1 MSDEAYSIDVL
12 RDEKSQ
18 KSSSHNIS
26 MMKISPN
33 GNYLISYSKKDE
45 TIVGWNVEDKNIV
58 DGEDIK
64 EDHFITGCEKVFH
77 MCVSDEKILA
87 TNIKFDYISIVCIY
101 SIQAKKKTS
110 QPKKSECQQIYK
122 IPREAEVISI
132 SKHDKIWLRL
142 DHNIYEWNLR
152 TDELLCNFMN
162 HHHCLLL
169 SLFDYPLIWNS
180 KTKCH
185 EVCFK
190 KNNQLNK
197 LDFKLPNLFYDSVSK
212 NYRFVIVDG
221 HIQRIEYNGKTSES
235 FNQQDDIL
243 VYQLDKGSIIWKIK
257 IDGLEK
263 QKFKIEDTLNKEM
276 DIDIIED
283 IQNFIKTLSDIKQN
297 SNNLES
303 RIDKYKN
310 PIEEFIK
317 MKSMTKLD
325 IKISQAL
332 LNDFIERLTIIE
344 EDKDH
349 GKWKNKIGELMKDF
363 TKRINKI
370 MELTKDP
377 NQFKIKITKTYLEVN
392 EDLIRLFGA
401 DKYLRDK
408 DCNDEDI
415 ENIKISAYKIL
426 KNKEIALLTEIG
438 IVIFH
443 LNIDESSISLDYF
456 YYTYQ
461 PEKIIENICKLPGYP
476 KVDKMCRKDND
487 ELIYGWV
494 SYVKENNEEFLNYG
508 SALLMFAIKV
518 HDSDLIDGIY
528 QRCLYLFN
536 RDLES
541 NKGFLSIINTSM
553 PLLEKYYPEY
563 IARYSSD
570 TNMIIDSVEYKIEHL
585 DTSHLYP
592 FSNMEIVDLT
602 PSIAWTKYTIKVDD
616 MYYHDGRRIIKLLT
630 RFYFAIQIAT
640 FFLTLPI
647 SFPLFHI
654 LNYFHLINEIYVDR
668 LSKCYY
674 KCYYYISKSI
684 FPEKLMPTVTFV
696 IPYIK
701 FVSYPEVYSWWE
713 LFRPKPSPFVETI
726 NREIY
731 KTWNGE
737 ALINFKWN
745 AYGKYY
751 YYAIWMKFVAF
762 LGCFMAA
769 STFSED
775 LVSKDIRTRLL
786 IASIVLGF
794 THFTFEIR
802 QLIYDPIKWFIDPW
816 NYFDLVAFL
825 VPTITSIYWLSFEL
839 FGVYFVIIVSVA
851 RKIASFLVILCIIL
865 LSFAHAF
872 LILLQPRK
880 VYSLDEP
887 PANNDDP
894 NNPWGLTD
902 SYNQVLENGTIE
914 PNSSFVQRPDLNT
927 NMFIDYGTS
936 LLSMYL
942 YLTGDSNALS
952 NWEYKNN
959 PQLTILMVFFSLL
972 IAVYLMNL
980 LIGLLS
986 NAIEEDNN
994 RVSYFVQKAKIL
1006 AEIEL
1011 FYLFP
1016 NQRRK
1021 KTWFPD
1027 VIYYHADVDET
1038 RRKIKELIKA
1048 GEWNSDKFFEM
1059 KQNLLNMLRIQDKQD
1074 IQKLDALKKQLDDIQ
1089 ETLGTQF
1096 KR

>member
-12 RDEKSQ
+12 RDKKSQ

-33 GNYLISYSKKDE
+33 GNYLITYSKKDE

-64 EDHFITGCEKVFH
+64 EDQFITG
-77 MCVSDEKILA
+77 
-87 TNIKFDYISIVCIY
+87 Y
-101 SIQAKKKTS
+101 
-110 QPKKSECQQIYK
+110 
-122 IPREAEVISI
+122 
-132 SKHDKIWLRL
+132 
-142 DHNIYEWNLR
+142 
-152 TDELLCNFMN
+152 ELLCNFMN

-185 EVCFK
+185 EECFK

-197 LDFKLPNLFYDSVSK
+197 LDFELSSLPYDSESK
-212 NYRFVIVDG
+212 NYRFVIING
-221 HIQRIEYNGKTSES
+221 HIQRIEYKSSEL
-235 FNQQDDIL
+235 FYQQDDFSEA
-243 VYQLDKGSIIWKIK
+243 YKLDKGSVIWKIK
-257 IDGLEK
+257 IEGLEK
-263 QKFKIEDTLNKEM
+263 QKFKIEETLNKEM
-276 DIDIIED
+276 DIYIIEYTKKF
-283 IQNFIKTLSDIKQN
+283 IQAISDIKKTE
-297 SNNLES
+297 NNLKS
-303 RIDKYKN
+303 RIDKF
-310 PIEEFIK
+310 EEFIK
-317 MKSMTKLD
+317 MKSLTNLG
-325 IKISQAL
+325 IKISKSLAK
-332 LNDFIERLTIIE
+332 DFIERLTIIE
-344 EDKDH
+344 EEKDYSN
-349 GKWKNKIGELMKDF
+349 WNNKIGKLMKDF

-370 MELTKDP
+370 MELTDP
-377 NQFKIKITKTYLEVN
+377 NQFKIKITKTHVHVN
-392 EDLIRLFGA
+392 KGLIHLFGA
-401 DKYLRDK
+401 DKYLRD
-408 DCNDEDI
+408 EDYNGLI
-415 ENIKISAYKIL
+415 NILAYKLL
-426 KNKEIALLTEIG
+426 KNKEIALITKIG
-438 IVIFH
+438 FFIFH
-443 LNIDESSISLDYF
+443 LNNDEGSIFLNYF
-456 YYTYQ
+456 YHMYQ
-461 PEKIIENICKLPGYP
+461 PEKVIENISKLPGYP
-476 KVDKMCRKDND
+476 KVDKMYRKDISDND
-487 ELIYGWV
+487 ELIYGWI
-494 SYVKENNEEFLNYG
+494 SYVKENNEEFLKYG

-563 IARYSSD
+563 VARYSSD
-570 TNMIIDSVEYKIEHL
+570 TFMIIDSLEYKIEHL

-616 MYYHDGRRIIKLLT
+616 MYYHDERRIIKSLT
-630 RFYFAIQIAT
+630 
-640 FFLTLPI
+640 
-647 SFPLFHI
+647 
-654 LNYFHLINEIYVDR
+654 
-668 LSKCYY
+668 
-674 KCYYYISKSI
+674 
-684 FPEKLMPTVTFV
+684 
-696 IPYIK
+696 
-701 FVSYPEVYSWWE
+701 
-713 LFRPKPSPFVETI
+713 
-726 NREIY
+726 
-731 KTWNGE
+731 
-737 ALINFKWN
+737 
-745 AYGKYY
+745 
-751 YYAIWMKFVAF
+751 
-762 LGCFMAA
+762 
-769 STFSED
+769 
-775 LVSKDIRTRLL
+775 
-786 IASIVLGF
+786 
-794 THFTFEIR
+794 
-802 QLIYDPIKWFIDPW
+802 
-816 NYFDLVAFL
+816 
-825 VPTITSIYWLSFEL
+825 
-839 FGVYFVIIVSVA
+839 
-851 RKIASFLVILCIIL
+851 
-865 LSFAHAF
+865 
-872 LILLQPRK
+872 
-880 VYSLDEP
+880 
-887 PANNDDP
+887 
-894 NNPWGLTD
+894 

-1048 GEWNSDKFFEM
+1048 GEWNSD
-1059 KQNLLNMLRIQDKQD
+1059 
-1074 IQKLDALKKQLDDIQ
+1074 
-1089 ETLGTQF
+1089 
-1096 KR
+1096 